1 MEIREVDSKKNQEML
16 STLLENYS
24 QSQNKNIPV
33 YEKKEISL
41 GTTVKAVIT
50 GYVSYGILVGFIV
63 FAISVFVCSTL
74 AYVKQSLIIPA
85 LFAK

>member
-33 YEKKEISL
+33 YEKK
-41 GTTVKAVIT
+41 K
-50 GYVSYGILVGFIV
+50 FR
-63 FAISVFVCSTL
+63 
-74 AYVKQSLIIPA
+74 
-85 LFAK
+85 